1 MGASPDGLRLAWA
14 KSYPFGH
21 PKASYLFS
29 KGTETQWTP
38 CPEDVAGKL
47 LPAKTDAGFNEE
59 TSAGELGALVPP
71 KDYAAKATPNQKGA
85 LSEDFGLEKPAPAD
99 D

>member
-1 MGASPDGLRLAWA
+1 MLYLHILQWPESGKIALTDLPADVTGATYLASGA
-14 KSYPFGH
+14 QD
-21 PKASYLFS
+21 L
-29 KGTETQWTP
+29 

-47 LPAKTDAGFNEE
+47 LPTKKDAGFSDEASE
-59 TSAGELGALVPP
+59 GEIGALVPP
-71 KDYAAKATPNQKGA
+71 KDYAAKATPDQKGA

>member
-1 MGASPDGLRLAWA
+1 
-14 KSYPFGH
+14 
-21 PKASYLFS
+21 
-29 KGTETQWTP
+29 
-38 CPEDVAGKL
+38 
-47 LPAKTDAGFNEE
+47 
-59 TSAGELGALVPP
+59 VPP